1 MSTESRYF
9 NSLFDISNRR
19 FSVQLLRFDNGSFVS
34 ITEGKE
40 NIGSMSASITSD
52 PVPTSTI
59 IIPPKKESLFLKLM
73 SEQISSIIKG
83 INIVSAFLPEEIDT
97 NTAKILMAKVMEM
110 IKNDR

>member
-40 NIGSMSASITSD
+40 NIGSMAASITSG
-52 PVPTSTI
+52 PVPTNTI
-59 IIPPKKESLFLKLM
+59 IIPSKKESLFLKLM
-73 SEQISSIIKG
+73 SEQISSIIQG
-83 INIVSAFLPEEIDT
+83 INIVSAFLPQEIDS
-97 NTAKILMAKVMEM
+97 NTAKILMTKVMEM
-110 IKNDR
+110 IRNDR

>member
-59 IIPPKKESLFLKLM
+59 IIPPNKESLFLKLM